1 MRCRATERERGE
13 PIWQTRSTEPM
24 SIPSSREA
32 VATRAHTSP
41 AFSFFPAASGTLRN
55 NFDGLLRS
63 RKTDP
68 HRAPIGQIFQSLQGK
83 RQVRAALVIS
93 DGVDF
98 VHNNSLDIPQDFAAL
113 LRGQ

>member
-41 AFSFFPAASGTLRN
+41 AFSFFSAASRNLR
-55 NFDGLLRS
+55 DKLPWCVATASLPRRS
-63 RKTDP
+63 P
-68 HRAPIGQIFQSLQGK
+68 H
-83 RQVRAALVIS
+83 VIS

-98 VHNNSLDIPQDFAAL
+98 VHNNSHDIPQDFAAL
-113 LRGQ
+113 LRG